1 VTERVELPKLELS
14 FFFGCRKEVGGFVK
28 KRLPKCWCSK
38 QTGKQLGWVTAPE
51 MSQQRRKLQGQN
63 ETQKKSSNK
72 KCSRVSLSIDDT
84 QMAVL
89 QVSSIWGTVK
99 TFLTI
104 SFACSLHLYQ
114 LSVRLLSLYILTR
127 SPFCFLLQKCQWVC
141 FSCFHNHPRDSLIW
155 SLWTSRTIAGDS
167 LLTISTSKGPCV
179 TDSGNLLW
187 IQSSLSAC

>member
-1 VTERVELPKLELS
+1 LELVTERVELPKLELS
-14 FFFGCRKEVGGFVK
+14 IFILFFGCRKEVGGFVK

-72 KCSRVSLSIDDT
+72 KCSRVSLSIDDR

-99 TFLTI
+99 TFLSI
-104 SFACSLHLYQ
+104 SFACSLHVPAVCEIVVLIHPDMIS
-114 LSVRLLSLYILTR
+114 LLLSPSKL
-127 SPFCFLLQKCQWVC
+127 PMGLLQ
-141 FSCFHNHPRDSLIW
+141 
-155 SLWTSRTIAGDS
+155 
-167 LLTISTSKGPCV
+167 LLP
-179 TDSGNLLW
+179 
-187 IQSSLSAC
+187 

>member
-1 VTERVELPKLELS
+1 
-14 FFFGCRKEVGGFVK
+14 VGAFVK

-89 QVSSIWGTVK
+89 QVSSIWGQDFTLNLVCL
-99 TFLTI
+99 FSSSVPAVCEIVVLTHPDMI
-104 SFACSLHLYQ
+104 SL
-114 LSVRLLSLYILTR
+114 LLSPSKL
-127 SPFCFLLQKCQWVC
+127 PMGLLQ
-141 FSCFHNHPRDSLIW
+141 
-155 SLWTSRTIAGDS
+155 
-167 LLTISTSKGPCV
+167 LLP
-179 TDSGNLLW
+179 
-187 IQSSLSAC
+187 